1 MKSINEKTFTFMC
14 IQRFAFF
21 DIENIDES
29 CLKMTA
35 FHLNRSG
42 LTYLANDFG
51 ILWNCLEIF
60 KFLLNI
66 GLLESKDFLS

>member
-1 MKSINEKTFTFMC
+1 MC

-21 DIENIDES
+21 DIESIDES
-29 CLKMTA
+29 CLKMTT

-51 ILWNCLEIF
+51 ILWNYLEIF
-60 KFLLNI
+60 KFLLNMD
-66 GLLESKDFLS
+66 S